1 MKYIIIF
8 LIIISLSLS
17 LCGCGSSEMNKDA
30 GLLSTDK
37 APYGYTWDEFENL
50 SPDEQIEFQ
59 QSFESPEEFE
69 EWMDEATTEAT
80 DAPWEKENKQPSDYT
95 LEEFEA
101 LSGKEQ
107 IEFQQSFESP
117 EEFEEWMN
125 EATTE
130 VAGAPWE
137 EENRQPSD
145 YTLGEFKELSAD
157 EQLEFQQSFESPEKF
172 EEWMNEATT
181 EAADTPREEENKQPS
196 DYTREEYEA
205 LSPEKQMEFQ
215 NSFDNPDEFEKWFN
229 EAHNEKAVRPWDEKG
244 AKQPSEYTWGEFEA
258 LSAKDQIA
266 FQQSFEEYDDF
277 MKWLTA
283 NKNDYEY

>member
-130 VAGAPWE
+130 
-137 EENRQPSD
+137 
-145 YTLGEFKELSAD
+145 
-157 EQLEFQQSFESPEKF
+157 
-172 EEWMNEATT
+172 
-181 EAADTPREEENKQPS
+181 AADTPREEENKQPS